1 MRERVRSGG
10 MVVRLRG
17 AGASDLLTDELADL
31 RDEFGVPG
39 DFPPDVLAA
48 ADEAARRDPT
58 ASHVDRT
65 DVEFRTLDPASSTD
79 LDQAFAIEVAG
90 GDIVLRYAI
99 ADVGFFVDHDDPVD
113 VEAWKRGM
121 TVYLPH
127 GRAPLYPTVLC
138 ESAASLLPEGPRPA
152 VVFIVRIDGDG
163 NPSLDG
169 VERAVIRSR
178 AKLAYTDVSADD
190 LPDGFAELSRRIV
203 AAEDRRE
210 APRVEFPE
218 QDLVRTDDGWT
229 LTFEP
234 RLESEDQNAGMS
246 LACNL
251 AVADALM
258 TARTGLFRVMPEV
271 DDRATRRL
279 RYTARAFGLDWP
291 KGQSLAHFQR
301 SLPHGDP
308 RTAAFLLAV
317 RRAAGRASYEPFRE
331 GVTPWHSAM
340 AATYV
345 HATAPLRRLADR
357 YVIEGVLAVANGR
370 PVPDAV
376 EEAYGKLPEVMEAA
390 DSLAGRLDAA
400 VFDLA
405 EAVLLSGHEGQV
417 FDGIVVDE
425 DDRGVKVQIAE
436 PGVLVR
442 VKASRVDPGDEVRVK
457 LVAVDVD
464 ARRVEFERVG

>member
-1 MRERVRSGG
+1 MS
-10 MVVRLRG
+10 VRLPITD
-17 AGASDLLTDELADL
+17 ASDSLTHELDELRA
-31 RDEFGVPG
+31 EFDVPG
-39 DFPPDVLAA
+39 QFPDDVLAA
-48 ADEAARRDPT
+48 ADEAARRDPSAT
-58 ASHVDRT
+58 HVDRT
-65 DVEFRTLDPASSTD
+65 DVEFRTLDPAASTD
-79 LDQAFAIEVAG
+79 LDQAFAIDVAG
-90 GDIVLRYAI
+90 DDPARSDLVLRYAI
-99 ADVGFFVDHDDPVD
+99 ADVGFFVDHGGPIDA
-113 VEAWKRGM
+113 EAWKRGM
-121 TVYLPH
+121 TVYLPDE
-127 GRAPLYPTVLC
+127 RAPLYPTALC
-138 ESAASLLPEGPRPA
+138 ESAASLLPDGPRPA
-152 VVFIVRIDGDG
+152 VVFAVRIDGEG
-163 NPSLDG
+163 NASLDG
-169 VERAVIRSR
+169 AERAVIRSR
-178 AKLAYTDVSADD
+178 AKLAYTDVSEAD
-190 LPDGFAELSRRIV
+190 LPAGFAELSRRIV

-218 QDLVRTDDGWT
+218 QDLVRTADGWK

-251 AVADALM
+251 AVADALLA
-258 TARTGLFRVMPEV
+258 ARTGLFRVMPDV

-279 RYTARAFGLDWP
+279 RHTARAFGLDWP

-301 SLPHGDP
+301 SLPGDDP

-340 AATYV
+340 AATYA

-357 YVIEGVLAVANGR
+357 YVIEGALAVANGQ

-376 EEAYGKLPEVMEAA
+376 QEAYARLPEVMEAA

-405 EAVLLSGHEGQV
+405 EAVLLSGREGEV
-417 FDGIVVDE
+417 FGGIVVDE
-425 DDRGVKVQIAE
+425 DDRGARVQIAD

-442 VKASRVDPGDEVRVK
+442 VKASRVDPGSEVRVK
-457 LVAVDVD
+457 LVTVDVE

>member
-1 MRERVRSGG
+1 MLGDMLLRS
-10 MVVRLRG
+10 RSTD
-17 AGASDLLTDELADL
+17 ASDPLSAGLDKL
-31 RDEFGVPG
+31 RSEFAVPG
-39 DFPPDVLAA
+39 EFSPDVLAA
-48 ADEAARRDPT
+48 ADEAARRDPAAT
-58 ASHVDRT
+58 HADRT

-90 GDIVLRYAI
+90 DDIVLRYAI
-99 ADVGFFVDHDDPVD
+99 ADVGFFVDEGGPIAA
-113 VEAWKRGM
+113 EAWKRGM
-121 TVYLPH
+121 TVYLP
-127 GRAPLYPTVLC
+127 GERAPLYPTALC
-138 ESAASLLPEGPRPA
+138 EAAASLLPDGPRPA
-152 VVFIVRIDGDG
+152 VVFTVRIDGEG
-163 NPSLDG
+163 NSSLDG
-169 VERAVIRSR
+169 AERAVIRSR
-178 AKLAYTDVSADD
+178 AKLAYAEVTEAD

-203 AAEDRRE
+203 AAEDRRD

-218 QDLVRTDDGWT
+218 QDLTLTDEGWR

-246 LACNL
+246 LACNI

-258 TARTGLFRVMPEV
+258 AARTGLFRVMPEV
-271 DDRATRRL
+271 DDRATGRL
-279 RYTARAFGLDWP
+279 RHTARAFGLDWP

-301 SLPHGDP
+301 GLPRDDP
-308 RTAAFLLAV
+308 RSAAFLLAV

-331 GVTPWHSAM
+331 GVKPWHSAM

-357 YVIEGVLAVANGR
+357 YVIEGALAVANGQ
-370 PVPDAV
+370 PVPDSV
-376 EEAYGKLPEVMEAA
+376 EQAYDKLPEVMEAA

-405 EAVLLSGHEGQV
+405 EAVLLSGREGEA

-425 DDRGVKVQIAE
+425 DDRGAKVQLTE

-457 LVAVDVD
+457 LMSVDVD
-464 ARRVEFERVG
+464 TRRVEFERVG